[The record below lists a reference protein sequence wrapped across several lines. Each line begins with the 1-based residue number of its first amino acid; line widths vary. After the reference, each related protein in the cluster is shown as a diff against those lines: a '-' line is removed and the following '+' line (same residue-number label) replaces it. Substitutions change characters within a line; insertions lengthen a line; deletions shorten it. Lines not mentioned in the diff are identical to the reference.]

1 MVVVVGAGRRK
12 KVRGTVYRVLL
23 SLPRDELQ
31 GVLDLIAKR
40 FRETGIEYTKQDL
53 VREAVRI
60 LLIREKVFPAQAIPE
75 TRANVPTDKS
85 MKR

>member
-1 MVVVVGAGRRK
+1 
-12 KVRGTVYRVLL
+12 L

-31 GVLDLIAKR
+31 GILDLVAKR

-60 LLIREKVFPAQAIPE
+60 LLIREKLFPGQAGPE
-75 TRANVPTDKS
+75 STGTLPAEKS
-85 MKR
+85 VKKYNGTLRRGAPPLRDSQ